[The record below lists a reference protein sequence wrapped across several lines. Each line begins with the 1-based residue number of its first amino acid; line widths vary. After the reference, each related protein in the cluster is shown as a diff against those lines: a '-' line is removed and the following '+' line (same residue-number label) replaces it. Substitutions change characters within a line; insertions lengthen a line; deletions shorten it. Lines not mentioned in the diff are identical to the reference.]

1 MKLAHAKVHF
11 IGIGGIGMCGLA
23 ELLKSMG
30 ADVSGSDLSDN
41 AQIDH
46 LRKMNI
52 KVHIGHDSKNIG
64 DAEVVVYTSAVKP
77 ENPEF
82 AEARKL
88 KIPLIPRAEALAEL
102 MRMKRGLAIGG
113 SHGKTTTTS
122 MTASIFL
129 EAKTHPTIIVGGR
142 LELIGSTAKLGDG
155 EWVIAEADESD
166 GSFLRLFP
174 EVTIITNIDN
184 DHLDHFNT
192 MENLRRAYFDF
203 ASRIPFYGVAILCGD
218 DSLIRETFT
227 DFPKRILYYGFS
239 KDNDLI
245 IEGSKGHYQAT
256 LHGKKLGSFDL
267 QAAGT
272 HNALNAAAALAAGLE
287 AGISFDVCA
296 RGLKNFAG
304 VDRRFEFKGKTTKGA
319 EVFDDYGHHPTEIR
333 AVLQAFK
340 EKFPDRYLKVFF
352 QPHRFSRTLLCWD
365 QFFDAFDLADE
376 VWLCDIYP
384 AGEKPIAFISSEKL
398 AGEIKH
404 PNLKY
409 FRDFKSRAE
418 EIAKTL
424 GPKDLLV
431 TLGAGDIW
439 KFGMQVLEYKV

>member
-11 IGIGGIGMCGLA
+11 IGVGGIGMCGLA

-30 ADVSGSDLSDN
+30 AEVTGSDLSDN
-41 AQIDH
+41 AQIEH

-52 KVHIGHDSKNIG
+52 QVHIGHAAQNIG
-64 DAEVVVYTSAVKP
+64 QAEVVVYSSAVKS

-82 AEARKL
+82 AEARRL

-122 MTASIFL
+122 MAASIFL

-142 LELIGSTAKLGDG
+142 LELIGSTAKLGGG

-184 DHLDHFNT
+184 DHLDHFGT
-192 MENLRRAYFDF
+192 MENLKKAYFDF
-203 ASRIPFYGVAILCGD
+203 AARIPFYGVAILCGD
-218 DSLIRETFT
+218 DPLIRETFT
-227 DFPKRILYYGFS
+227 NFSKRILFYGFA
-239 KDNDLI
+239 KENDLI
-245 IEGSKGHYQAT
+245 ISGSKGRYQAA
-256 LHGKKLGSFDL
+256 LHGKNLGLFEL

-287 AGISFDVCA
+287 AGLSFEVCA
-296 RGLKNFAG
+296 KGLKNFAG
-304 VDRRFEFKGKTTKGA
+304 VDRRFEFKGKTKGG
-319 EVFDDYGHHPTEIR
+319 VDIYDDYGHHPTEIR

-340 EKFPDRYLKVFF
+340 EKFPERYLKVFF
-352 QPHRFSRTLLCWD
+352 QPHRFSRTQLCWD
-365 QFFDAFDLADE
+365 QFLTAFDLADE

-384 AGEKPIAFISSEKL
+384 AGEKPIPGIGSEKL
-398 AGEIKH
+398 AKEIRH
-404 PNLKY
+404 PKLKY
-409 FRDFKSRAE
+409 FHDFKSRSE
-418 EIAKTL
+418 EIAHSLKQ
-424 GPKDLLV
+424 DEILL

-439 KFGMQVLEYKV
+439 KFGMQFLEQKV

>member
-30 ADVSGSDLSDN
+30 AEVSGSDLSDN
-41 AQIDH
+41 AQIEH
-46 LRKMNI
+46 LRKMKI
-52 KVHIGHDSKNIG
+52 QIQIGHDVKNIG
-64 DAEVVVYTSAVKP
+64 KAEVVVYSSAVKP

-122 MTASIFL
+122 MAASIFL

-142 LELIGSTAKLGDG
+142 LELIGSTAQLGKG

-184 DHLDHFNT
+184 DHLDHFGT
-192 MENLRRAYFDF
+192 MENLRSAYFDF

-218 DSLIRETFT
+218 DVLIRETFSN
-227 DFPKRILYYGFS
+227 FPKRILYYGFA
-239 KDNDLI
+239 KENDLV
-245 IEGSKGHYQAT
+245 IEGSKGHYKAS
-256 LHGKKLGSFDL
+256 LHGKALGSFEL

-287 AGISFDVCA
+287 AGISFELCA

-304 VDRRFEFKGKTTKGA
+304 VDRRFEFKGKTEQGA
-319 EVFDDYGHHPTEIR
+319 EIYDDYGHHPTEIK

-340 EKFPDRYLKVFF
+340 EKFPERHLKVFF
-352 QPHRFSRTLLCWD
+352 QPHRYSRTLLCWD
-365 QFFDAFDLADE
+365 QFLTAFDQADE

-384 AGEKPIAFISSEKL
+384 AGEKPIASINSEKL
-398 AGEIKH
+398 ASEIKH
-404 PNLKY
+404 SHLQLFQN
-409 FRDFKSRAE
+409 FKTRSE
-418 EIAKTL
+418 EIARAL
-424 GPKDLLV
+424 GPNDILL

-439 KFGMQVLEYKV
+439 KFGMQVLEHKI

>member
-30 ADVSGSDLSDN
+30 AEVTGSDLSDN
-41 AQIDH
+41 AQIEH
-46 LRKMNI
+46 LRKL
-52 KVHIGHDSKNIG
+52 KVKIEIGHDAKNIG
-64 DAEVVVYTSAVKP
+64 QAEVVVYSSAVKP

-122 MTASIFL
+122 MAASIFL

-142 LELIGSTAKLGDG
+142 LELIGSTAKLGEG

-174 EVTIITNIDN
+174 EVTVITNIDN

-192 MENLRRAYFDF
+192 MDNLKRAYFDF

-218 DSLIRETFT
+218 DPLIRETFT
-227 DFPKRILYYGFS
+227 NFSKRILYYGFS
-239 KDNDLI
+239 NENDLVI
-245 IEGSKGHYQAT
+245 KGSRGKYQAT
-256 LHGKKLGSFDL
+256 LHGKLLGSFEL

-287 AGISFDVCA
+287 AGIGFEVCA
-296 RGLKNFAG
+296 KGLKNFAG
-304 VDRRFEFKGKTTKGA
+304 VDRRFEFKGTTKSGA
-319 EVFDDYGHHPTEIR
+319 DVYDDYGHHPTEIK

-340 EKFPDRYLKVFF
+340 EKFPERYLKVFF
-352 QPHRFSRTLLCWD
+352 QPHRYSRTLLCWE
-365 QFFDAFDLADE
+365 QFLTAFDLADE

-398 AGEIKH
+398 AAEIKH
-404 PNLKY
+404 PHLKY
-409 FRDFKSRAE
+409 FQNFKDRSD
-418 EIAKTL
+418 EIAK
-424 GPKDLLV
+424 DLKRNEILLS
-431 TLGAGDIW
+431 LGAGDIW
-439 KFGMQVLEYKV
+439 KFGMQVLEHKL

>member
-30 ADVSGSDLSDN
+30 AEVTGSDLNDN
-41 AQIDH
+41 TNITH
-46 LRKMNI
+46 LRSMDI
-52 KVHIGHDSKNIG
+52 QVQIGHSSKNVG
-64 DAEVVVYTSAVKP
+64 EAEVVVYSSAIKP
-77 ENPEF
+77 DNPEF
-82 AEARKL
+82 LEARKL

-102 MRMKRGLAIGG
+102 MRLKRGLAIGG

-122 MTASIFL
+122 MAASIFI
-129 EAKTHPTIIVGGR
+129 EAQTHPTIIVGGR
-142 LELIGSTAKLGDG
+142 LELIGSTALLGEG

-192 MENLRRAYFDF
+192 MENLKLAYFDF

-218 DSLIRETFT
+218 DPLIRETFT
-227 DFPKRILYYGFS
+227 HFSKRILFYGFS
-239 KDNDLI
+239 KENDLV
-245 IEGSKGHYQAT
+245 IEGSKGRYEAS
-256 LHGKKLGSFDL
+256 LRGEKLGAFEL

-287 AGISFDVCA
+287 AGISFEVCA
-296 RGLKNFAG
+296 KGLKNFAG
-304 VDRRFEFKGKTTKGA
+304 VDRRFEFKGKTLKGA
-319 EVFDDYGHHPTEIR
+319 EIFDDYGHHPTEIR

-340 EKFPDRYLKVFF
+340 EKFPDRNLKVFF
-352 QPHRFSRTLLCWD
+352 QPHRYSRTLLCWD
-365 QFFDAFDLADE
+365 QFLGAFDLADE
-376 VWLCDIYP
+376 VFLCDIYA

-398 AGEIKH
+398 AAEIRH
-404 PNLKY
+404 PHLKY
-409 FRDFKSRAE
+409 FADFKIRAE

-424 GPKDLLV
+424 SANDILV

-439 KFGMQVLEYKV
+439 KFGMQVLEQKL

>member
-11 IGIGGIGMCGLA
+11 IGVGGIGMCGLA

-30 ADVSGSDLSDN
+30 AEVTGSDLSDN
-41 AQIDH
+41 AQIEH

-52 KVHIGHDSKNIG
+52 QVHIGHAAQNIG
-64 DAEVVVYTSAVKP
+64 QAEVVVYSSAVKS

-82 AEARKL
+82 AEARRL

-122 MTASIFL
+122 MAASIFL

-142 LELIGSTAKLGDG
+142 LELIGSTAKLGGG

-184 DHLDHFNT
+184 DHLDHFGT
-192 MENLRRAYFDF
+192 MENLKKAYFDF
-203 ASRIPFYGVAILCGD
+203 AARIPFYGVAILCGD
-218 DSLIRETFT
+218 DPLIRETFT
-227 DFPKRILYYGFS
+227 NFSKRILFYGFA
-239 KDNDLI
+239 KENDLI
-245 IEGSKGHYQAT
+245 ISGSKGRYQAA
-256 LHGKKLGSFDL
+256 LHGKNLGLFEL

-287 AGISFDVCA
+287 AGLSFQVCA
-296 RGLKNFAG
+296 KGLKNFAG
-304 VDRRFEFKGKTTKGA
+304 VDRRFEFKGKTKGG
-319 EVFDDYGHHPTEIR
+319 VDIYDDYGHHPTEIR

-340 EKFPDRYLKVFF
+340 EKFPERYLKVFF
-352 QPHRFSRTLLCWD
+352 QPHRFSRTQLCWD
-365 QFFDAFDLADE
+365 QFLTAFDLADE

-384 AGEKPIAFISSEKL
+384 AGEKPIPGIGSEKL
-398 AGEIKH
+398 AKEIRH
-404 PNLKY
+404 PKLKY
-409 FRDFKSRAE
+409 FHDFKSRSE
-418 EIAKTL
+418 EIAHSLKQ
-424 GPKDLLV
+424 DEILL

-439 KFGMQVLEYKV
+439 KFGMQFLEQKV